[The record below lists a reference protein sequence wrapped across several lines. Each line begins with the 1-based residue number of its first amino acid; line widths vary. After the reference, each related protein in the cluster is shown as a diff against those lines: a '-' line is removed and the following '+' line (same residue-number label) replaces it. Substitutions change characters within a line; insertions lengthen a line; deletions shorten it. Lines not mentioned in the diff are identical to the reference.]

1 MIEVGVQHRYG
12 DGFQLDIGFQADVRC
27 LALFGDSG
35 AGKSS
40 VLAAIAGL
48 LRPRRGRIVLDGRVL
63 VDTGAGIWLPPAA
76 RGIGYV
82 FQDGR
87 LFPHLNVR
95 ANLLYGARSRRRRAD
110 DFDAIVELLALAPLL
125 SRRPDRLSGGE
136 RQRVAIGRALLSGPG
151 ILLLDEPMTGLHR
164 EAAEQLRQHLV
175 RLKQALAMAM
185 VLVSHHAGE
194 VAMLA
199 DQVVLVADGRV
210 AGQLDPDTF
219 RFRHGLAPAGA

>member
-1 MIEVGVQHRYG
+1 MIEVDLGHRYR
-12 DGFQLDIGFQADVRC
+12 DGFGLEIAFQADVRC

-35 AGKSS
+35 AGKTS

-63 VDTGAGIWLPPAA
+63 LDSAAGICLPAA
-76 RGIGYV
+76 ERGIGYV

-87 LFPHLNVR
+87 LFPHLDVR
-95 ANLLYGARSRRRRAD
+95 GNLLYGARARRRQPD

-125 SRRPDRLSGGE
+125 SRRPDGLSGGE

-164 EAAEQLRQHLV
+164 DAADQLRQYLV
-175 RLKQALAMAM
+175 QLKQALAVAM

-199 DQVVLVADGRV
+199 DQVVLIADGRMT
-210 AGQLDPDTF
+210 GQLEPDTF
-219 RFRHGLAPAGA
+219 RFRHGLTASIA